1 MFPFLILY
9 ICYKEFNLHTI
20 LQENLPLVE
29 AGFSNLQKHID
40 NVHLYG
46 VPVVVAINSFVSD
59 TQAEL
64 ELVQKL
70 SIDAGAADA
79 VICSHWAHGGK
90 PILCFTDLPIL
101 FCISQ

>member
-1 MFPFLILY
+1 M
-9 ICYKEFNLHTI
+9 HAI

-46 VPVVVAINSFVSD
+46 VPVVVAINSFVTD

-79 VICSHWAHGGK
+79 VICSHWAHGGIK
-90 PILCFTDLPIL
+90 PTLMLHRFA
-101 FCISQ
+101 

>member
-1 MFPFLILY
+1 LSREFYLY
-9 ICYKEFNLHTI
+9 YAF
-20 LQENLPLVE
+20 LQENLALVE

-46 VPVVVAINSFVSD
+46 VPVVVAINSFVTD

-70 SIDAGAADA
+70 SRDAGAADA
-79 VICSHWAHGGK
+79 IICNHWAHGGIFVVRLSL
-90 PILCFTDLPIL
+90 IL
-101 FCISQ
+101 Q